1 MSQLELML
9 QDVGRGDEGF
19 YMCVAGNTLGE
30 TTSLATLEIAGAAA
44 GTSSRATVM
53 SPCCRGGQAGGT
65 LAGDIVTFNNFVFHC
80 LPEVVVN

>member
-1 MSQLELML
+1 MLML

-44 GTSSRATVM
+44 PYQQPSHCNVAMLQGRPGWGNTG
-53 SPCCRGGQAGGT
+53 RG
-65 LAGDIVTFNNFVFHC
+65 HC
-80 LPEVVVN
+80 YF

>member
-1 MSQLELML
+1 MLLL

-44 GTSSRATVM
+44 RHQQPSHSNVAMLQGRPGWGNTG
-53 SPCCRGGQAGGT
+53 RG
-65 LAGDIVTFNNFVFHC
+65 HC
-80 LPEVVVN
+80 YF